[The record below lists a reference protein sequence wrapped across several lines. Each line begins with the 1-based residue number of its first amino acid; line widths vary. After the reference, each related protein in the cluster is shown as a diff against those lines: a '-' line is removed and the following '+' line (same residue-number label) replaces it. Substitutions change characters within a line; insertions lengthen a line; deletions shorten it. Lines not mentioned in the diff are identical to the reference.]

1 MYAHMQVH
9 PHAHNVGL
17 CWEKNKGRKKKTK
30 TKNSSN
36 IFTVNQHWHEFW
48 QYFPP
53 RLNTRNGDERRRCV
67 TISLWLHDK
76 PRCQG
81 GLCLVNIQQGCFKR
95 HIVCQASTLGRAFSL
110 ESLSFISDFPGSG
123 IGGYIITFIQ
133 VKLRKGCLSF
143 FSSRLPDSPPWILK
157 TFSWLIYMLTSR
169 LPGELL
175 FLDQK
180 ILIKKESQ
188 WQPPPTPTP
197 LFSPWGLKGNSVNH
211 WSLTSHLCDGSEH
224 MCGTSDKWRRS
235 CRNMSRM
242 KEAECH
248 LTALM

>member
-1 MYAHMQVH
+1 MR
-9 PHAHNVGL
+9 G
-17 CWEKNKGRKKKTK
+17 E
-30 TKNSSN
+30 
-36 IFTVNQHWHEFW
+36 
-48 QYFPP
+48 
-53 RLNTRNGDERRRCV
+53 RCV

-81 GLCLVNIQQGCFKR
+81 GLCLVNIQQGRFKR

-180 ILIKKESQ
+180 ILIKKRI
-188 WQPPPTPTP
+188 PVTTPHTP
-197 LFSPWGLKGNSVNH
+197 FSPWGLTRRVIQWTTDLWHPICVMAPNTCVVRVTN
-211 WSLTSHLCDGSEH
+211 DGGAAAT
-224 MCGTSDKWRRS
+224 CRGWKRRS
-235 CRNMSRM
+235 VTSQHWC
-242 KEAECH
+242 KK
-248 LTALM
+248 